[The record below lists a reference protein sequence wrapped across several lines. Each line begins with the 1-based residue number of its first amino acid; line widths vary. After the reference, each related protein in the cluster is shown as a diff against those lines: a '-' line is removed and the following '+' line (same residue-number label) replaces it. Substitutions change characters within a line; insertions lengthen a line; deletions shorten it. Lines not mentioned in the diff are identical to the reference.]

1 MNANQRTEAVKDWR
15 IRLGHYWRLVRADRP
30 IGIYLL
36 LWPALWALW
45 VAAEG
50 IPPWWTLLVFVLGT
64 ALMRSAGCAINDY
77 ADRDFDGQVS
87 RTAQRPLAT
96 GLVSP
101 REAVAV
107 FVVLSLLAFALV
119 LTLNTKTI
127 AYSFVAVA
135 LAASYPFMKRYTHMP
150 QLVLGMAFGWA
161 VPMAFTALQNQTP
174 PVAWVLFAATVVW
187 ALIYDTM
194 YAMVDRDDDLKI
206 GIKST
211 AILFGRF
218 DRLVIGLLQVLM
230 LALLVAGRARWPG
243 AACRL
248 SGRAG
253 GRCGPVRL
261 PSVADPR
268 ARTAGLFPRISAQ
281 SLFRHAGV
289 PRPVRRLPA
298 RSRLMIILRW
308 MFWPVLLLPAVWWSW
323 QALHAPPAG
332 RQLANG
338 AHLEWVD
345 CWFDKPLWRPMHCAH
360 FHTAPEAGATPE
372 QFVLPVVYIP
382 Q

>member
-1 MNANQRTEAVKDWR
+1 MNANQHTEPVKDWWT
-15 IRLGHYWRLVRADRP
+15 RLGHYWRLVRADRP

-77 ADRDFDGQVS
+77 ADRDLDGHVS

-101 REAVAV
+101 REALAV
-107 FVVLSLLAFALV
+107 FAVLSLLAFALV

-127 AYSFVAVA
+127 AYSFVAVG

-174 PVAWVLFAATVVW
+174 PVAWILFAATVVW

-194 YAMVDRDDDLKI
+194 YAMVDREDDLKI

-218 DRLVIGLLQVLM
+218 DRVVIGLLQALM
-230 LALLVAGRARWPG
+230 LALLWLVGDVAGRG
-243 AACRL
+243 ILYQAAL
-248 SGRAG
+248 AAG
-253 GRCGPVRL
+253 
-261 PSVADPR
+261 
-268 ARTAGLFPRISAQ
+268 AGLFVYHQWLIRRREPQACFRAFLHNHYFGMLVFLG
-281 SLFRHAGV
+281 LFGDY
-289 PRPVRRLPA
+289 
-298 RSRLMIILRW
+298 
-308 MFWPVLLLPAVWWSW
+308 LL
-323 QALHAPPAG
+323 G
-332 RQLANG
+332 G
-338 AHLEWVD
+338 A
-345 CWFDKPLWRPMHCAH
+345 
-360 FHTAPEAGATPE
+360 
-372 QFVLPVVYIP
+372 
-382 Q
+382 

>member
-77 ADRDFDGQVS
+77 ADRDFDGHVS

-101 REAVAV
+101 REALVV

-127 AYSFVAVA
+127 AYSFVAMV

-174 PVAWVLFAATVVW
+174 PVAWVMFAATVVW

-194 YAMVDRDDDLKI
+194 YAMVDREDDIKI

-218 DRLVIGLLQVLM
+218 DRVVIGLLQALM
-230 LALLVAGRARWPG
+230 LTLLWLVGDMAGRG
-243 AACRL
+243 ILYQAAL
-248 SGRAG
+248 AAG
-253 GRCGPVRL
+253 
-261 PSVADPR
+261 
-268 ARTAGLFPRISAQ
+268 AGLFVYHQWLIRRREPQACFRAFLNNHYFGMLVFLG
-281 SLFRHAGV
+281 LFGDY
-289 PRPVRRLPA
+289 
-298 RSRLMIILRW
+298 
-308 MFWPVLLLPAVWWSW
+308 LL
-323 QALHAPPAG
+323 G
-332 RQLANG
+332 RA
-338 AHLEWVD
+338 
-345 CWFDKPLWRPMHCAH
+345 
-360 FHTAPEAGATPE
+360 
-372 QFVLPVVYIP
+372 
-382 Q
+382 

>member
-1 MNANQRTEAVKDWR
+1 MNATQRTEAVKDWR

-77 ADRDFDGQVS
+77 ADRDFDGHVS
-87 RTAQRPLAT
+87 RTALRPLAA

-101 REAVAV
+101 REALAV

-127 AYSFVAVA
+127 AYSFVAVV
-135 LAASYPFMKRYTHMP
+135 LAAAYPFMKRYTHMP

-194 YAMVDRDDDLKI
+194 YAMVDREDDIKI

-218 DRLVIGLLQVLM
+218 DRVVIGLLQALM
-230 LALLVAGRARWPG
+230 LALLWLVGDMAGRG
-243 AACRL
+243 VLYQAAL
-248 SGRAG
+248 AAG
-253 GRCGPVRL
+253 
-261 PSVADPR
+261 
-268 ARTAGLFPRISAQ
+268 AGLFVYHQWLIRRREPQACFHAFLHNHYFGMLVFLG
-281 SLFRHAGV
+281 LFGDYM
-289 PRPVRRLPA
+289 L
-298 RSRLMIILRW
+298 
-308 MFWPVLLLPAVWWSW
+308 
-323 QALHAPPAG
+323 G
-332 RQLANG
+332 RA
-338 AHLEWVD
+338 
-345 CWFDKPLWRPMHCAH
+345 
-360 FHTAPEAGATPE
+360 
-372 QFVLPVVYIP
+372 
-382 Q
+382 